1 MKITTQNY
9 GQFLINGVNNYTATY
24 FSQIVEGLEHDS
36 VWRYLN
42 GPKLGSKVIWERVS
56 KDIIYSKRGYQD
68 FRTLAKNSM
77 WITPNCHL
85 KNFQWF
91 FFQLIYIHIFSKSLC
106 VQYNPG

>member
-1 MKITTQNY
+1 MSDK
-9 GQFLINGVNNYTATY
+9 AT
-24 FSQIVEGLEHDS
+24 VLGLDETNRLDMAKLPEPD
-36 VWRYLN
+36 VTGKPVTGDRY
-42 GPKLGSKVIWERVS
+42 
-56 KDIIYSKRGYQD
+56 YSKEFMQKQSQD

-106 VQYNPG
+106 VQYNPV